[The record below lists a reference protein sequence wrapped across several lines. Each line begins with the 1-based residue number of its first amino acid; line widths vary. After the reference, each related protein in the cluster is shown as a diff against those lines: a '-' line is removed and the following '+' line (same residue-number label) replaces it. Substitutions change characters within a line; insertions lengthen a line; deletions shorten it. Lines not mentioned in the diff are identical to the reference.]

1 MARLKKEY
9 KLKII
14 RMLAG
19 FSTSKEVQDYFME
32 NHGLELSYNQIS
44 HYNPE
49 RVEGSELSREL
60 RDLFQQERKRFLNHI
75 DDLAYTHQAYRLRR
89 LCEMAETYRRNRE
102 DQKEIRMI
110 LAIEKIMSEREV
122 NNDLEADYEIR
133 PTLEKINNY
142 IYFDK

>member
-14 RMLAG
+14 NMLAG
-19 FSTSKEVQDYFME
+19 FSTSKEVQDHFRD
-32 NHGLELSYNQIS
+32 NLGLELSYNQIS

-49 RVEGSELSREL
+49 RVEGSQLSREL
-60 RDLFQQERKRFLNHI
+60 RELFHQERKKFLNSI

-89 LCEMAETYRRNRE
+89 LCEMAERYRRNGE

-110 LAIEKIMSEREV
+110 LAIEKIMSERVEKKSW
-122 NNDLEADYEIR
+122 ESEEEIP
-133 PTLEKINNY
+133 PTLQNINNY
-142 IYFDK
+142 LYFDK